1 MPITPCG
8 DWCSTTLPGDSY
20 GFRPGTIA
28 VLHPY
33 QDTWFGRL
41 AQFLFGLDL
50 VGSSLVRT
58 VILTRAL
65 HLLVHPANANKPGWR
80 PRLEWFGLS
89 AAVVFLGA
97 FLSMAVPNIFL
108 LGAMVGMIAL
118 ITCYLVPSVLA
129 VTHISKF
136 RAEGEKEGRRRMRLK
151 KRVHSIEIAWLS
163 VLIAACIATL
173 IGFIVACVV
182 QGDDIKV
189 SDARKL
195 RQRILSHTS
204 APTHAPLGH
213 NAC

>member
-1 MPITPCG
+1 MEIT
-8 DWCSTTLPGDSY
+8 
-20 GFRPGTIA
+20 R
-28 VLHPY
+28 
-33 QDTWFGRL
+33 R
-41 AQFLFGLDL
+41 
-50 VGSSLVRT
+50 
-58 VILTRAL
+58 
-65 HLLVHPANANKPGWR
+65 
-80 PRLEWFGLS
+80 
-89 AAVVFLGA
+89 AAVVDELRVENEASKIRRKAKQVEFA
-97 FLSMAVPNIFL
+97 ERASPASACRAIV
-108 LGAMVGMIAL
+108 V
-118 ITCYLVPSVLA
+118 
-129 VTHISKF
+129 KF